1 MGSAWNDFT
10 KKIYAEGKKKN
21 PSYKFSQALKDASKR
36 KGEMGSSSS
45 SSSRKRSKKG
55 GDKDPC
61 WHLQGQESID
71 CARAN
76 GNYDGGKRRRTKRC
90 GSKRRGTRKR

>member
-1 MGSAWNDFT
+1 MGTAWNDFT

-45 SSSRKRSKKG
+45 SRKRSKKG
-55 GDKDPC
+55 GDMMEE
-61 WHLQGQESID
+61 ESPPM
-71 CARAN
+71 N
-76 GNYDGGKRRRTKRC
+76 GGRRRRTKRC
-90 GSKRRGTRKR
+90 GSKKRGTRKR

>member
-1 MGSAWNDFT
+1 MGTAWNDFT

-45 SSSRKRSKKG
+45 SRKRSKKG
-55 GDKDPC
+55 GNAGIMD
-61 WHLQGQESID
+61 ESTPEM
-71 CARAN
+71 
-76 GNYDGGKRRRTKRC
+76 DGGRKRRTKRC
-90 GSKRRGTRKR
+90 GSKKRGTRKR